1 MSKKRSIAVITDS
14 QELLQDIKS
23 RLASKHAVEFFRTPI
38 ALDNSITKEKKHYD
52 LIVSDSQPND
62 PGGISF
68 KRKLQTYTD
77 YPNVP
82 FVLVVD
88 RITNDIRTQC
98 RQANISDFIEKP
110 VDIEKL
116 SLIIESEIETHENP
130 AEAPTSFPEY
140 KLPMGKRI
148 FDVLFAGFTLLM
160 LLPLFLIIAILI
172 KISSKGPVFYYSK
185 RVGVGAK
192 EFKFWKFRSMYPD
205 ADKRLKDL
213 MHLNQYA
220 STNKSDDTTANA
232 VDESAEATEKSRVHS
247 NGTAKNR
254 TSLYADGG
262 NVVDEDLHINREKG
276 SAFFKIKDDP
286 RITPIGKF
294 IRNTSIDELP
304 QLWNVIIGD
313 MSIVGNRPLPVSEF
327 NQLTSNEAAPRFMAP
342 AGITGK
348 WQVEKRG
355 KGEMSEEERLQLDN
369 DYAKEAEKSGLLWY
383 DIKLILKTIPA
394 LLQKENV

>member
-1 MSKKRSIAVITDS
+1 MAMSQKRNIAVITDS
-14 QELLQDIKS
+14 QDIQRDIS
-23 RLASKHAVEFFRTPI
+23 NHLASKHAVDFFRTPI
-38 ALDNSITKEKKHYD
+38 ALDNSITTEKKKYD

-62 PGGISF
+62 PGGIAF

-77 YPNVP
+77 NPSVP

-88 RITNDIRTQC
+88 HITNDIRSQC
-98 RQANISDFIEKP
+98 RQAKISDVIAKP
-110 VDIEKL
+110 VDMEKL
-116 SLIIESEIETHENP
+116 SRIIESEIESRENP
-130 AEAPTSFPEY
+130 VEAPVTFPDY
-140 KLPMGKRI
+140 KLPLGKRI
-148 FDVLFAGFTLLM
+148 FDVLFAGFTLIILS
-160 LLPLFLIIAILI
+160 PLFLIIAILI
-172 KISSKGPVFYYSK
+172 KVTSKGPAFYYSW

-192 EFKFWKFRSMYPD
+192 RFKFWKFRSMYTD
-205 ADKRLKDL
+205 ADQRLKDL
-213 MHLNQYA
+213 KHLNQYA
-220 STNKSDDTTANA
+220 KKTDGEEPDRLMKLCPECAEKGIPCQQPIYDNEGNQVCEKLYNKREK
-232 VDESAEATEKSRVHS
+232 ESAF
-247 NGTAKNR
+247 
-254 TSLYADGG
+254 
-262 NVVDEDLHINREKG
+262 I
-276 SAFFKIKDDP
+276 KIKDDP

-313 MSIVGNRPLPVSEF
+313 MSIVGNRPLPVYEF
-327 NQLTSNEAAPRFMAP
+327 NELTSNEAAGRFIAP

-394 LLQKENV
+394 LFQKENV

>member
-1 MSKKRSIAVITDS
+1 MSQKKNIAVITDS
-14 QELLQDIKS
+14 PELQQSIQEK
-23 RLASKHAVEFFRTPI
+23 LAVKYSVNFYRTPI
-38 ALDNSITKEKKHYD
+38 ALDNAITQEKKQYD
-52 LIVSDSQPND
+52 LIVSESQPND

-68 KRKLQTYTD
+68 KQKMDAQPHH
-77 YPNVP
+77 PNVP
-82 FVLVVD
+82 FILMLDKVD
-88 RITNDIRTQC
+88 HDIKAQC
-98 RQANISDFIEKP
+98 QKARISDIIAKPFDTEKLRQIIEK
-110 VDIEKL
+110 
-116 SLIIESEIETHENP
+116 EIEHWENP
-130 AEAPTSFPEY
+130 SKGPDKLTDY
-140 KLPMGKRI
+140 KLPLGKRI
-148 FDVLFAGFTLLM
+148 FDVLFGGFTLLM
-160 LLPLFLIIAILI
+160 LSPLFLIIAILI
-172 KISSKGPVFYYSK
+172 KLSSKGPVFYYSK

-220 STNKSDDTTANA
+220 SPNKSDNTTAN
-232 VDESAEATEKSRVHS
+232 VVIEVPETTEKPIEHYDEST
-247 NGTAKNR
+247 KNR

-262 NVVDEDLHINREKG
+262 NVVDEELHINREKG
-276 SAFFKIKDDP
+276 SAFVKIKDDP

-327 NQLTSNEAAPRFMAP
+327 NLLTSNEAAPRFAAP

-355 KGEMSEEERLQLDN
+355 KGEMSEKERIELDN
-369 DYAKEAEKSGLLWY
+369 GYAEQAKQKGLLMY
-383 DIKLILKTIPA
+383 DIELILKTIPA
-394 LLQKENV
+394 LFQKENV